1 MGGVGNRGSL
11 VKKSVQV
18 MITWIVLGSIGF
30 MLLTS
35 IYVGWR
41 GSVQVDIMVEV
52 KNLSN
57 NWFHLGM
64 SYNRVDNEEC
74 IQEELI
80 VGLFF
85 INFIVVFFK
94 EFET

>member
-1 MGGVGNRGSL
+1 MV
-11 VKKSVQV
+11 
-18 MITWIVLGSIGF
+18 TWIVLGSIGF

-41 GSVQVDIMVEV
+41 GSVQIDIMVEL

-64 SYNRVDNEEC
+64 SYNRVDNDEC

>member
-1 MGGVGNRGSL
+1 
-11 VKKSVQV
+11 

-41 GSVQVDIMVEV
+41 GSVQVDIMIEL
-52 KNLSN
+52 KNLYN

-85 INFIVVFFK
+85 INFVVVFFK

>member
-41 GSVQVDIMVEV
+41 GSVQIDIMVEL

-64 SYNRVDNEEC
+64 SYNRVDNDEC

-85 INFIVVFFK
+85 INFVVVFFK

>member
-1 MGGVGNRGSL
+1 
-11 VKKSVQV
+11 

-41 GSVQVDIMVEV
+41 GSVQIDVMIEV

-64 SYNRVDNEEC
+64 SYNRVDNDEC

>member
-1 MGGVGNRGSL
+1 
-11 VKKSVQV
+11 

-41 GSVQVDIMVEV
+41 GSVQIDVIVEL

-64 SYNRVDNEEC
+64 SYNRVDNDEC

-85 INFIVVFFK
+85 INFVVVFFK

>member
-1 MGGVGNRGSL
+1 
-11 VKKSVQV
+11 

-41 GSVQVDIMVEV
+41 GSVQVDIIIEL

-64 SYNRVDNEEC
+64 SYNRVDNDEC

>member
-1 MGGVGNRGSL
+1 
-11 VKKSVQV
+11 

-41 GSVQVDIMVEV
+41 GSVQIDIMVEL

-64 SYNRVDNEEC
+64 SYNRVDNDEC

>member
-1 MGGVGNRGSL
+1 
-11 VKKSVQV
+11 

-41 GSVQVDIMVEV
+41 GSVQIDVIVEV

-64 SYNRVDNEEC
+64 SYNRVDNDEC

>member
-1 MGGVGNRGSL
+1 
-11 VKKSVQV
+11 

>member
-1 MGGVGNRGSL
+1 
-11 VKKSVQV
+11 

-41 GSVQVDIMVEV
+41 GSVQIDVMIEV

-57 NWFHLGM
+57 NWFYLGM
-64 SYNRVDNEEC
+64 SYNRVDNDEC

-85 INFIVVFFK
+85 INFVVVFFK

>member
-1 MGGVGNRGSL
+1 MV
-11 VKKSVQV
+11 
-18 MITWIVLGSIGF
+18 TWIVLGSIGF

-41 GSVQVDIMVEV
+41 GSVQVDIMVEL

-64 SYNRVDNEEC
+64 SYNRVDNDEC

>member
-1 MGGVGNRGSL
+1 
-11 VKKSVQV
+11 

-41 GSVQVDIMVEV
+41 GSVQIDIMVEL

-64 SYNRVDNEEC
+64 SYNRVDNDEC

-85 INFIVVFFK
+85 INFVVVFFK

>member
-1 MGGVGNRGSL
+1 
-11 VKKSVQV
+11 

-41 GSVQVDIMVEV
+41 GSVQVDIMIEL

-85 INFIVVFFK
+85 INFVVVFFK